1 VAYPV
6 HTLRWAEEVRR
17 GSSGVFGGVALVL
30 RAGEAS
36 WVSGEA
42 NRAVVMDEEWL
53 GLFGRGGRRSGGLGG
68 RRGDRRSQELGRDS
82 EVRCVVKCHA
92 FEVAL

>member
-1 VAYPV
+1 
-6 HTLRWAEEVRR
+6 
-17 GSSGVFGGVALVL
+17 
-30 RAGEAS
+30 
-36 WVSGEA
+36 
-42 NRAVVMDEEWL
+42 MDEEWL